1 MDKVKNII
9 IPNQDKLAELK
20 ETIAKGGV
28 EKFYV
33 VSDFDKTLT
42 TASINGKR
50 VLPLIAVLRNGNY
63 LTADYVKK
71 ARALFDKYYLIEIDP
86 SFPLEEKKKVM
97 HELRT
102 THFKLMIKSGL
113 KRKDIEDV
121 VKSGENQLREGI
133 PEFVSILNGDEI
145 PLIILSANGLGE
157 YAIKM
162 FLEEENALLNNVHII
177 SNSYEWD
184 SKGNASAVAIKEPI
198 VHPTNKDLVAIREL
212 PVFEKIKN
220 RGNVLLLGDNLSD
233 SKVVDN
239 IEFDNLI
246 KIGFLNDNVGSNLEE
261 YKENYDVILLGDPS
275 MDYVNQ
281 LVSGLIK

>member
-1 MDKVKNII
+1 
-9 IPNQDKLAELK
+9 
-20 ETIAKGGV
+20 
-28 EKFYV
+28 
-33 VSDFDKTLT
+33 
-42 TASINGKR
+42 
-50 VLPLIAVLRNGNY
+50 

-133 PEFVSILNGDEI
+133 PEFISTLNKNEM
-145 PLIILSANGLGE
+145 PLIILSASGLGKD
-157 YAIKM
+157 AIKI
-162 FLEEENALLNNVHII
+162 FLEEENVLLNNVNII

-184 SKGNASAVAIKEPI
+184 SKGNAITAKEPI
-198 VHPTNKDLVAIREL
+198 IHSMNKDLEVIRDL
-212 PVFEKIKN
+212 SVFEKIKN

-281 LVSGLIK
+281 LVNGLIK

>member
-20 ETIAKGGV
+20 EAIAEGGV
-28 EKFYV
+28 ENLYV
-33 VSDFDKTLT
+33 VSDFDNTLT
-42 TASINGKR
+42 TAFVNGER
-50 VLPLIAVLRNGNY
+50 VPSLISVLRNGNY
-63 LTADYVKK
+63 LTADYAKK
-71 ARALFDKYYLIEIDP
+71 AQALFDRYHPIEIDS
-86 SFPLEEKKKVM
+86 SFPLKEKKKVM
-97 HELRT
+97 YKWWT
-102 THFKLMIKSGL
+102 THFKLLIKSGL
-113 KRKDIEDV
+113 NRKDIEDV
-121 VKSGENQLREGI
+121 VKSGGNQLREGI
-133 PEFVSILNGDEI
+133 PEFISTLNKNEM
-145 PLIILSANGLGE
+145 PLIILSASGLGKD
-157 YAIKM
+157 AIKI
-162 FLEEENALLNNVHII
+162 FLEEENVLLNNVNII

-184 SKGNASAVAIKEPI
+184 SKGNAITAKEPI
-198 VHPTNKDLVAIREL
+198 IHSMNKDLEVIRDL
-212 PVFEKIKN
+212 SVFEKIKN

-281 LVSGLIK
+281 LVNGLIK